1 MRANPQ
7 TTITKS
13 GLSNSADAD
22 RRTVNPPTAAA
33 VHRSFLGVGFSRV
46 GGGLGLVEGLG
57 LIGVGG
63 GCNVEQAAQS
73 LPLLTT
79 FFLSLELRCWGGK
92 GPAKRKKN

>member
-22 RRTVNPPTAAA
+22 RRTVNPPTAAT

-63 GCNVEQAAQS
+63 GCNVATGGPKPPPANHV
-73 LPLLTT
+73 
-79 FFLSLELRCWGGK
+79 FLE
-92 GPAKRKKN
+92 P